1 MWIRLKK
8 RTLLLFAAIFL
19 ILPLFLPNSYA
30 VYVVNRGFTNAIAV
44 IGLVLLYGIAGQIS
58 LGHVA
63 FFAIGAYCSAIF
75 SATYQLPVFL
85 SMILG
90 VLCSCIFGILL
101 SIPAFKLSG
110 PFLSICTVAFG
121 EVIRQMIINLEGLT
135 GGPYGFYNIPPVEIM
150 GKAIR
155 SETVWY
161 FILLVLVVVLAACAV
176 RIKNSY
182 YGRALYAIQEDEL
195 VAEVMG
201 INIRW
206 MKRFAFINAAF
217 FAGIA
222 GALYAHYAGFLS
234 QELVASNQS
243 NLLFSMTV
251 LGGTDS
257 IIGGLWSGVALTVAP
272 EIMRFLQEY
281 YIMILYLIV
290 LLVVLVPWD
299 KLWSKIA
306 GKFSKKSKEK
316 EVG

>member
-1 MWIRLKK
+1 MWKRLKK
-8 RTLLLFAAIFL
+8 RTLLLFAAVFV
-19 ILPLFLPNSYA
+19 ILPLFLPNNYA

-63 FFAIGAYCSAIF
+63 FFAVSAYCSAIC
-75 SATYQLPVFL
+75 SATYSLPVL
-85 SMILG
+85 VSMLLG
-90 VLCSCIFGILL
+90 ILCSCLFGILL

-121 EVIRQMIINLEGLT
+121 EVVRQLIINLEGLT
-135 GGPYGFYNIPPVEIM
+135 GGPYGFYNIPPVTIF
-150 GKAIR
+150 GTALR
-155 SETVWY
+155 SERVWY
-161 FILLVLVVVLAACAV
+161 FILLALVVLLAACAV

-195 VAEVMG
+195 AAQVMG
-201 INIRW
+201 INIRR

-234 QELVASNQS
+234 QELVASDQS

-257 IIGGLWSGVALTVAP
+257 IIGGLWSGVALTAAP
-272 EIMRFLQEY
+272 EIMRFLQTY

-290 LLVVLVPWD
+290 LLVVLVPWNT
-299 KLWSKIA
+299 LWGRIRNRFTKRGGDA
-306 GKFSKKSKEK
+306 
-316 EVG
+316 

>member
-1 MWIRLKK
+1 MWKRLKK
-8 RTLLLFAAIFL
+8 RTLLLFAAFFL
-19 ILPLFLPNSYA
+19 ILPLFLPNSYT

-44 IGLVLLYGIAGQIS
+44 IGLVILYGIAGQIS

-63 FFAIGAYCSAIF
+63 FFAVSAYCSAIC
-75 SATYQLPVFL
+75 SATYELPVIV
-85 SMILG
+85 SMLLG
-90 VLCSCIFGILL
+90 ILCSCVFGVLL

-121 EVIRQMIINLEGLT
+121 EVIRQLIINLEELT
-135 GGPYGFYNIPPVEIM
+135 GGPYGFYNIPPVDFF
-150 GKAIR
+150 GAAIR
-155 SETVWY
+155 NERVWY
-161 FILLVLVVVLAACAV
+161 FILLALVVILAACAV
-176 RIKNSY
+176 RIKKSY

-195 VAEVMG
+195 AAQVMG
-201 INIRW
+201 INIRR

-234 QELVASNQS
+234 QELVAADQS

-257 IIGGLWSGVALTVAP
+257 IIGGLWSGVALTTAP
-272 EIMRFLQEY
+272 EVMRFLQTY

-290 LLVVLVPWD
+290 LLVVLVPWE
-299 KLWSKIA
+299 KLWSKI
-306 GKFSKKSKEK
+306 KSRFTKKGVE
-316 EVG
+316 E

>member
-1 MWIRLKK
+1 MWVKIKK
-8 RTLLLFAAIFL
+8 RTLLLFAAFFL
-19 ILPLFLPNSYA
+19 ILPFFLTNDYM

-44 IGLVLLYGIAGQIS
+44 IGLVILYGIAGQIS

-63 FFAIGAYCSAIF
+63 FFAISAYCSAIC
-75 SATYQLPVFL
+75 SATYHFPVFISMAIGICL
-85 SMILG
+85 SC
-90 VLCSCIFGILL
+90 VFGILL

-121 EVIRQMIINLEGLT
+121 EVIRQIIINLEGLT
-135 GGPYGFYNIPPVEIM
+135 GGPYGFYNIPPVKIF
-150 GKAIR
+150 GTAIR
-155 SETVWY
+155 SERIWY
-161 FILLVLVVVLAACAV
+161 FILLAVLVVLAAAAMRV
-176 RIKNSY
+176 KRSY

-195 VAEVMG
+195 VAKIMG
-201 INIRW
+201 IEVRG

-234 QELVASNQS
+234 QELVAADQS

-257 IIGGLWSGVALTVAP
+257 IIGSLWSGVALTVAP
-272 EIMRFLQEY
+272 EVMRFLQVY

-299 KLWSKIA
+299 KVMEKVRH
-306 GKFSKKSKEK
+306 KFAKEK
-316 EVG
+316 AVR